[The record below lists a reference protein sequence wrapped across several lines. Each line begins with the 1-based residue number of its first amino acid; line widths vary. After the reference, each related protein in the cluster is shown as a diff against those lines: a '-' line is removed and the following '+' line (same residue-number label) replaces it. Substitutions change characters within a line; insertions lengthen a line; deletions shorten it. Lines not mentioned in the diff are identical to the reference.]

1 MSGKKSDES
10 DVKLSFEDAV
20 KQLEAIIE
28 RIEGGEIGLED
39 SLKEYEKGM
48 RLHAHCV
55 KVLEQAELRLEELK
69 SKDEG

>member
-28 RIEGGEIGLED
+28 RIEGGDRSG
-39 SLKEYEKGM
+39 GFAQ
-48 RLHAHCV
+48 RV
-55 KVLEQAELRLEELK
+55 
-69 SKDEG
+69 